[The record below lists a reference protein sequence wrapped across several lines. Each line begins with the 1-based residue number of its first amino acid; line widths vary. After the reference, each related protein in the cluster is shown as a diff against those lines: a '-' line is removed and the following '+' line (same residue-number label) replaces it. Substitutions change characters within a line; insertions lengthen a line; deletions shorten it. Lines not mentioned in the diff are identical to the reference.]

1 MGIQDL
7 GLRILQVV
15 ALTLPAIALYLV
27 VLTEVYTNIKKESG
41 LEPTGVASVTN
52 AGQKTDFAGALLSF
66 IIHLFSSIIIALAIV
81 AREILVLQLG
91 ILILIV
97 GFGTLLVAVSIT
109 LRRSIKL
116 IRQSYI

>member
-27 VLTEVYTNIKKESG
+27 VLTEVYTNIKKKDG
-41 LEPTGVASVTN
+41 LKPTGVASVTN
-52 AGQKTDFAGALLSF
+52 ADQKTDFAGALLSF
-66 IIHLFSSIIIALAIV
+66 VIHLSSSIIITLAIV
-81 AREILVLQLG
+81 VREILVLQVG
-91 ILILIV
+91 ILILVV

-109 LRRSIKL
+109 LRHSIQL
-116 IRQSYI
+116 IR